1 MYARFFYLIV
11 TLSVISS
18 AAISAQNFHVYGTV
32 RDHENGEL
40 LSDVSVTT
48 IGSNTGSVSN
58 SYGFYSLRLP
68 PGEYRIS
75 WSCLGYRSELQT
87 ISLTEDVSLDIV
99 LKQTELMLDE
109 VLIQERQIKNYR
121 NVTRLK
127 MAEIRSMPSALS
139 EPDVLKGLQSLPG
152 IQVSHQGTTNMS
164 VRGGAYSQNLVL
176 LDEAPV
182 YHPSHILGF
191 MSSFN
196 PDAVSSVNLYKTVPP
211 RYGKMLSS
219 VIDVRM
225 KEGNREHF
233 STSGGIGLISGR
245 LLFEGP
251 FPDAK
256 GSFLLA
262 GRYCNA
268 GFTLRNVSDLLYELK
283 VIKSS
288 RINSKTNLWFYDL
301 NLKTN
306 YTINKKNR
314 IFLSCYSGYDKFFY
328 PNFSG
333 EYMLEWGNMNGT
345 LRWNHIVNPSL
356 FVNTSFIASRFHYSH
371 FQLNRGLNYLWDASL
386 GNIELKSNAEYT
398 ASDALK
404 VNFGVSLT
412 AYKFYPGNISPRSTA
427 DTTAG
432 SFSLES
438 KQSLESVVFVETNW
452 EPVPNLLVNVGIRFS
467 NFSNFGAGTE
477 YIFDLV
483 NYRPVDSTIYKK
495 NRLMRNFANLS
506 PSADISYSFDA
517 STVHVSYSQAV
528 QYLHKASN
536 STLGMPTDIWFPAN
550 HTAPPQFAHQF
561 SVGYSFVCGKGY
573 TVSVEPYFKRMFR
586 QVDFR
591 DNADLFVNPYLES
604 EIRSGDGRSKGIEFM
619 IGKMQG
625 NLIGRISYTLSDVK
639 FKIAGVNNN
648 LEYPA
653 PYDSRHNL
661 SVFAAYTYNSK
672 LTISSTFKYASGR
685 PVTIPSGMFNYQG
698 STFLIYSGRNGHRI
712 EDFHQLDISINYK
725 PKPKGKKY
733 QGSWNFSILNVYNR
747 KNVFSILLKP
757 DEVYDSADPY
767 GNDPNPVKKLFLYG
781 IFPSIGYDFKF

>member
-1 MYARFFYLIV
+1 MNAKYLFLI
-11 TLSVISS
+11 TILSVISS
-18 AAISAQNFHVYGTV
+18 SAIYAQNFYVYGTV
-32 RDHENGEL
+32 RDLDNGEL
-40 LSDVSVTT
+40 LSDVSVTSV
-48 IGSNTGSVSN
+48 GSNTGSVSN

-68 PGEYRIS
+68 LGEYQIS
-75 WSCLGYRSELQT
+75 WSCMGYQRELQA
-87 ISLTEDVSLDIV
+87 IRLTEDISLDIT
-99 LKQTELMLDE
+99 LKQAELMLDE
-109 VLIQERQIKNYR
+109 VLVQGQHKKNDM

-127 MAEIRSMPSALS
+127 MTEIRSMPAALS
-139 EPDVLKGLQSLPG
+139 EPDVLRGLQTLPG
-152 IQVSHQGTTNMS
+152 IQVSHQGSTNMS
-164 VRGGAYSQNLVL
+164 IRGGAYSHNLVL

-191 MSSFN
+191 ISSFN

-251 FPDAK
+251 FPDNK

-262 GRYCNA
+262 GRYCYA

-283 VIKSS
+283 VIRDD

-301 NLKTN
+301 NLKSN
-306 YTINKKNR
+306 YTINSKNR
-314 IFLSCYSGYDKFFY
+314 IFLSGYSGFDKFFY
-328 PNFSG
+328 PDFSG

-345 LRWNHIVNPSL
+345 LRWNHIVNPAL
-356 FVNTSFIASRFHYSH
+356 FVNTSLIASRFHYSH

-404 VNFGVSLT
+404 VNFGISLT
-412 AYKFYPGNISPRSTA
+412 DYKFHPGNINPRASA
-427 DTTAG
+427 DLTAG
-432 SFSLES
+432 SFSLEN
-438 KQSLESVVFVETNW
+438 KQSLESSVFVETDW
-452 EPVPNLLVNVGIRFS
+452 VPVPNLLVNAGVRFS
-467 NFSNFGAGTE
+467 AFSNFGPGTE
-477 YIFDLV
+477 YMFDPI
-483 NYRPVDSTIYKK
+483 NYRPVDSTVYKK
-495 NRLMRNFANLS
+495 NRLMHNFSNLI
-506 PSADISYSFDA
+506 PSAGITYSFDA
-517 STVHVSYSQAV
+517 STVHVSFAQTV

-550 HTAPPQFAHQF
+550 RTAAPQLAHQF
-561 SVGYSFVCGKGY
+561 SIGYSYAWGKSF
-573 TVSVEPYFKRMFR
+573 TVSVEPYFKRMYR

-604 EIRSGDGRSKGIEFM
+604 EIRSGDGHSKGIELM
-619 IGKMQG
+619 IEKMQG
-625 NLIGRISYTLSDVK
+625 NFIGRMSYTLSDTK
-639 FKIAGVNNN
+639 FKIVGINNN
-648 LEYPA
+648 QEYPA

-661 SVFAAYTYNSK
+661 SAFFACTFFNK
-672 LTISSTFKYASGR
+672 LTFSSSFKYASGR

-698 STFLIYSGRNGHRI
+698 STFLIYSERNGHRI
-712 EDFHQLDISINYK
+712 EDFHQLDVSINYM
-725 PKPKGKKY
+725 PKQKKKKY
-733 QGSWNFSILNVYNR
+733 QGSWNFSILNIYNR

-757 DEVYDSADPY
+757 DEIYNSADPY
-767 GNDPNPVKKLFLYG
+767 GNDPNPVKKMYLYG
-781 IFPSIGYDFKF
+781 ILPSIGYDFKF